1 MSFDQFEESIEEAQ
15 TLELYQ
21 FAFGAEVYRFTS
33 YNSDI
38 TWAGLSYTKTQI
50 SRTRQQSSIEDAIN
64 QMTITV
70 NLENPVAQKFIS
82 NVPGVL
88 GTVKVLRANAN
99 DPAEE
104 TVVVFDGFV
113 AQAKNDAALESQ
125 ILCQPLTNILQ
136 QTGPRF
142 TSQGL
147 CNHVLYD
154 VRCKVARV
162 TFTYNGQVTGVTG
175 STITVNGLSVN
186 GPTWAVGGFVQ
197 APSSA
202 PEDKRMILSQ
212 SGDNIT
218 LLLPFSIP
226 VLGIE
231 VGVLAGC
238 DHTINGDCLNKFS
251 NTINF
256 GGSPYV
262 PRKNP
267 FNSTLRGGS

>member
-1 MSFDQFEESIEEAQ
+1 MSYDQFETSIEGAQ

-21 FAFGAEVYRFTS
+21 FAFGADVYRFTS
-33 YNSDI
+33 YNSDV
-38 TWAGLSYTKTQI
+38 TWGGLSYQKAQI
-50 SRTRQQSSIEDAIN
+50 SRSKQENAIEDAIK

-70 NLENPVAQKFIS
+70 NLENPVAQKFIA
-82 NVPGVL
+82 NVPGIL
-88 GTVKVLRANAN
+88 GTVQVLRANAN
-99 DPAEE
+99 DVAEE

-113 AQAKNDAALESQ
+113 AQVKNDAALEAQ
-125 ILCQPLTNILQ
+125 ILCQPLTNLFQ

-142 TSQGL
+142 KSQGL

-154 VRCKVARV
+154 QRCKVVRAL
-162 TFTYNGQVTGVTG
+162 FTYNGTVTGVSG
-175 STITVNGLSVN
+175 STITVNGLSAN
-186 GPTWAVGGFVQ
+186 GPTWAVGGFAQ

-212 SGDNIT
+212 SGDDIT

-238 DHTINGDCLNKFS
+238 DHTIGGDCLNKFS